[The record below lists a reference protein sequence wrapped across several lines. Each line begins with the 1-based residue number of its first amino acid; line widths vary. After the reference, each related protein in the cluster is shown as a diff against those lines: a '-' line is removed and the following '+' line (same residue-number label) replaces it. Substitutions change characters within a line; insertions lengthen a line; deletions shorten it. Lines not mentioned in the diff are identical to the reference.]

1 MAKGLAQQYKI
12 IAGAHM
18 PYHANGSINDE
29 KRRAMNLRIQSAD
42 RQHVYLSETYPDEF
56 YTGKGTE
63 ERSHAIE
70 LPGSTTNARTI
81 LFNGVSITYGRFNIP
96 HRLDLHA
103 QIDKPVIEMHFTLA
117 GQSRIIPEGMRNHLV
132 RFDANR
138 HNLTFAPY
146 FDGLMEL
153 SSQGGFRMFEVNFSR
168 RYFQRIADSGSPVL
182 DRMLNAMERGE
193 VTQAADRSMIITPAM
208 LNVIHSIENSTYVGA
223 CQKLYLES
231 KVLELFSLQLEQL
244 EQVSNKDPRRRY
256 TQREIDQLREARQML
271 LADLGN
277 PPTIAGLSQLTGIND
292 FKLKQGFRE
301 VFGNTVFG
309 TLTDA
314 RMEAA
319 YKKLEKGVM
328 NVNEVAAYVGYSN
341 SSHFAVAFKRKYGFL
356 PGRIKTFT

>member
-1 MAKGLAQQYKI
+1 
-12 IAGAHM
+12 
-18 PYHANGSINDE
+18 
-29 KRRAMNLRIQSAD
+29 MNLRIQSAD
-42 RQHVYLSETYPDEF
+42 KQHVYVSESYPDEF

-63 ERSHAIE
+63 ERSHAID
-70 LPGSTTNARTI
+70 LPGATSNARTI
-81 LFNGVSITYGRFNIP
+81 LFNGVSITYGHFDIP

-117 GQSRIIPEGMRNHLV
+117 GQSRIIPEGMRDHLV
-132 RFDANR
+132 SFDANR

-153 SSQGGFRMFEVNFSR
+153 SSNGGFRMFEVNFSR
-168 RYFQRIADSGSPVL
+168 KYFQRIADSGSTIL

-193 VTQAADRSMIITPAM
+193 VAQAADHNLLITPAM

-223 CQKLYLES
+223 CQKLFLES

-244 EQVSNKDPRRRY
+244 EHENNNVSRHRY
-256 TQREIDQLREARQML
+256 TQREIDRLQEARHLL
-271 LADLGN
+271 LADLSN

-301 VFGNTVFG
+301 VFGNTIFG
-309 TLTDA
+309 LLTDA
-314 RMEAA
+314 RMEIA
-319 YKKLEKGVM
+319 YKKLEDGVM

-341 SSHFAVAFKRKYGFL
+341 SSHFTVAFKRKYGFL
-356 PGRIKTFT
+356 PGRIKPATHIY